1 MVTLY
6 SAEAYEEAKLALIS
20 RLLADIDTVESAA
33 ELAGEVLPVSGGWAE
48 LAKYLRSAAGGGQ
61 QFKLRKAAPTGEI
74 APEASDSESDSDDE

>member
-48 LAKYLRSAAGGGQ
+48 LAKIISTTWYLPVHQ
-61 QFKLRKAAPTGEI
+61 
-74 APEASDSESDSDDE
+74 ASGADGIPRDRNVRTE